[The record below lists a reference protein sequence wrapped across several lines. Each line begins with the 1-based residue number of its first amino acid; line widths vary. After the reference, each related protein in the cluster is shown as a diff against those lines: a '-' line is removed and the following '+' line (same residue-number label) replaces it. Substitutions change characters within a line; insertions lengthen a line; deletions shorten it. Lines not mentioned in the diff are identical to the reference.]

1 MKTFYLKVGNEIVN
15 QTRVE
20 SIEQA
25 IQFFASVK
33 KLTQSELLRIFTVTL

>member
-1 MKTFYLKVGNEIVN
+1 MKTFYLKIGNETVN

-25 IQFFASVK
+25 IQYFASVK
-33 KLTQSELLRIFTVTL
+33 KITQSELLMIFKVTM